1 MKNDTFGGL
10 WSFGFLGVK
19 TIRAVLNS
27 FSNLLYFI
35 CALNSIS
42 PVGKLPWF
50 HYPVILKIRFS
61 ARFILLSEF
70 FELLIFKPVFYMI
83 GQRYYLKQ
91 IGATDITVLFQ
102 NVKHSFLVTQDSVK
116 RHMIVHNKGLFLIL
130 LDKFCIWWT

>member
-1 MKNDTFGGL
+1 MKNNTFSGHWG
-10 WSFGFLGVK
+10 FGFLGIR

-42 PVGKLPWF
+42 PVRKLAWF

-70 FELLIFKPVFYMI
+70 FELFIFQPVFYVKS
-83 GQRYYLKQ
+83 QWHYLKQ
-91 IGATDITVLFQ
+91 IRATDITILFK

-116 RHMIVHNKGLFLIL
+116 RHMIVHHKGLFLVF
-130 LDKFCIWWT
+130 LDKSCIWWT

>member
-1 MKNDTFGGL
+1 MKYDTFGGH
-10 WSFGFLGVK
+10 WSFGFLRVR

-70 FELLIFKPVFYMI
+70 FELFIFQPVFYMKC
-83 GQRYYLKQ
+83 QWHYLKQ
-91 IGATDITVLFQ
+91 IRATNITVLFE
-102 NVKHSFLVTQDSVK
+102 NVKHSFLVTQNSVK
-116 RHMIVHNKGLFLIL
+116 RHMIMHNKGLFLIL
-130 LDKFCIWWT
+130 LYKSCIWWT